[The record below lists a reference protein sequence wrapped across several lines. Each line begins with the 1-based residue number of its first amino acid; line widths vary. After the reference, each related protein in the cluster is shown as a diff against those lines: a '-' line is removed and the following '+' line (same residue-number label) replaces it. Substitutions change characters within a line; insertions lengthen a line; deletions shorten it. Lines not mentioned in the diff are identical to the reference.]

1 VDAVCLCLGRAYWP
15 APSSA
20 DESYFSPD
28 RTMTKASS
36 PRQRPHFRLR
46 AVPPITSPIGD
57 RAFSGSIILEE
68 YAGVGALILWIS
80 FRDAELWSTTCQVG
94 GPLLW
99 ADGVEGRRQ
108 AVAQLDES
116 GFKSIKS
123 ALLTLAELAAPIQ
136 PDRASVADGCD
147 SIAGWSEMQNRLGT
161 AVEYAQ
167 VASFA
172 LPDRAMYAVRAGRVL
187 RMRAEYARA
196 LTWFDHGIV
205 VARRTGDW
213 ESYAQ
218 AYSGLGCLYMQRG
231 NYRRA
236 RTVLRRSLRA
246 ALRYHLPERSGA
258 AYHNLFAVE
267 ASTGN
272 WTLAEQY
279 AEHALATYPE
289 GSRALPRLARD
300 LAFRW
305 IQRGYFDRALP
316 LAREVI
322 GHFAVPADRALVWS
336 DIARAAAGC
345 GEVEIFEDAWAKAY
359 GLATQENVEPFT
371 VDILLNLAHAAG
383 TRNDPVRGTMSARR
397 ALELARER
405 KEGQLMLE
413 AEAVLSSIQ
422 TRKLVAP
429 PQMPVNGGNVEIAD
443 RFVQALQ
450 LARATT

>member
-1 VDAVCLCLGRAYWP
+1 M
-15 APSSA
+15 
-20 DESYFSPD
+20 ESRR
-28 RTMTKASS
+28 RT
-36 PRQRPHFRLR
+36 L
-46 AVPPITSPIGD
+46 
-57 RAFSGSIILEE
+57 
-68 YAGVGALILWIS
+68 
-80 FRDAELWSTTCQVG
+80 
-94 GPLLW
+94 
-99 ADGVEGRRQ
+99 
-108 AVAQLDES
+108 AQLDES
-116 GFKSIKS
+116 GFKSIKP
-123 ALLTLAELAAPIQ
+123 ALLTLADLAAPVQ
-136 PDRASVADGCD
+136 PDRGTVADGCD
-147 SIAGWSEMQNRLGT
+147 TIAGWSEMQNRLGT

-205 VARRTGDW
+205 VARRSGDW
-213 ESYAQ
+213 EAYAQ

-236 RTVLRRSLRA
+236 RTVLRRSLRTA
-246 ALRYHLPERSGA
+246 IRYHLPERAGA

-272 WTLAEQY
+272 WTLAEHY
-279 AEHALATYPE
+279 AERALSNYPE

-316 LAREVI
+316 LAREVVA
-322 GHFAVPADRALVWS
+322 HFAVAADRALVWS

-345 GEVEIFEDAWAKAY
+345 GEVEVFEDAWAKAY

-371 VDILLNLAHAAG
+371 VDILLNLAHAAVS
-383 TRNDPVRGTMSARR
+383 RSDPVRGTMAARR
-397 ALELARER
+397 ALALAQER
-405 KEGQLMLE
+405 KEGQLVLE
-413 AEAVLSSIQ
+413 AEAVLSSVQ
-422 TRKLVAP
+422 NRKLVAP
-429 PQMPVNGGNVEIAD
+429 HIPEADGNVEVAYK
-443 RFVQALQ
+443 FVQALQ